1 MCLQGEP
8 GASPVTAKAP
18 AKFIARLLH
27 SSIRGHVR
35 SYTEWDQLDDG
46 TRNVFMAQAGALL
59 ESYVMLP
66 FDNTAGCSGCRTCT
80 EALDRLDCARRDFI
94 GMLEEARALR
104 LALANLVGASRKE
117 ELEKMELIMRAMP
130 APAEDKAAAIDAIHA
145 LLKAVHS
152 VPVTPVDVDR
162 THEECEYCAL
172 ATINPA
178 VCAGHP
184 AGPTA
189 CPDFKGAEVC

>member
-66 FDNTAGCSGCRTCT
+66 ADNTAACSGCRTCT

-94 GMLEEARALR
+94 AVLEEARALR
-104 LALANLVGASRKE
+104 LALANLIGASDKV

-130 APAEDKAAAIDAIHA
+130 APAEDKAAAIDGIHA
-145 LLKAVHS
+145 LLKAVYS
-152 VPVTPVDVDR
+152 RPAAVAPVEAYHRAKEGLPPCACGASAADVAGD
-162 THEECEYCAL
+162 AL
-172 ATINPA
+172 DTSW
-178 VCAGHP
+178 
-184 AGPTA
+184 GPL
-189 CPDFKGAEVC
+189 